1 MGLFEAWIVLAL
13 GGGIVVLSVGVYL
26 VQRHD
31 KGLRPGLLPLATLAI
46 GLAFVSRGFYL
57 LDQARHNRVL
67 DETPATRAAP
77 RP

>member
-13 GGGIVVLSVGVYL
+13 GAGIVVLSVAVYF

-31 KGLRPGLLPLATLAI
+31 KGLRPGLFPLATMI
-46 GLAFVSRGFYL
+46 VGLVFVGRGFYL
-57 LDQARHNRVL
+57 LDQARHNPVP
-67 DETPATRAAP
+67 DEAPATRAP